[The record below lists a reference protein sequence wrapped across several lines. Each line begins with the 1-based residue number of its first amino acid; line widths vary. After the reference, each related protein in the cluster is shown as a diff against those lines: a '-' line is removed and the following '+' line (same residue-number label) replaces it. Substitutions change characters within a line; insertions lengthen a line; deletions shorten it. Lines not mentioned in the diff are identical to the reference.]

1 MNLLRISSAF
11 DIINESQAQ
20 IDYAFEPR
28 ILSPQTKNCKR
39 NAYYKECKVDF
50 IEDVSLFGFCPF
62 IMKSY
67 QDQKNDI
74 AITKFKHSY
83 YHNGLLNYIKKK
95 NTNKQNIKKNV
106 LTKLSNITQKGN
118 LLSNLNTEDNIRKEY
133 KEKMRLLR
141 NEASMT
147 RIKRNSIRKS
157 DFVPEGSLMLLKKM
171 NESPSHGKK
180 RKKENNVSLKDQ
192 IVKKFFSKRVTSPDI
207 GVKHLDILLREKKR
221 KEQKRKMLLNAENCP
236 TSIFKKA
243 RVIGRVNLSF

>member
-28 ILSPQTKNCKR
+28 ILSPQTKNYKR
-39 NAYYKECKVDF
+39 NVYYKECKVDF

-83 YHNGLLNYIKKK
+83 FHNGLLTYIKKK

-106 LTKLSNITQKGN
+106 LTKLANITQKGN
-118 LLSNLNTEDNIRKEY
+118 LLSNLNTEENKKKQY
-133 KEKMRLLR
+133 KEKMILLR
-141 NEASMT
+141 SESSMT
-147 RIKRNSIRKS
+147 KTKRNSIRKS
-157 DFVPEGSLMLLKKM
+157 DCVPKESLMLLKM

-180 RKKENNVSLKDQ
+180 RKKENNVSLKEQ

-221 KEQKRKMLLNAENCP
+221 KEQKRRMLLNAENCP